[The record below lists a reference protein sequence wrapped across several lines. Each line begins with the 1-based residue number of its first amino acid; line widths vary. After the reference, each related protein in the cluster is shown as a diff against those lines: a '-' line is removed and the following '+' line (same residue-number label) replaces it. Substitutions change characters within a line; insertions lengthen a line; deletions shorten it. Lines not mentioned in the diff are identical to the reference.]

1 MKLKSASTSPS
12 FFSLLP
18 LFVFLFFYLGL
29 SLLTRDFYAV
39 PMPVAFLVAAAAAI
53 LQNRTRT
60 INDKID
66 LFAKG
71 MGEPNIM
78 IMCLVFI
85 LAGIFSAIAK
95 AMGAIDAAVILART
109 LIPENL
115 ILLGIFSASCFIS
128 IAIGTSCGTIA
139 TVTPFALGLSAA
151 TGISID
157 WMLGAVIGGAMF
169 GDNMSIIS
177 DTTIAATRTQ
187 GVQMR
192 DKFLTNFRFTLPAL
206 IVTIL
211 IYLFC
216 SPHATST
223 TPLRALTVTDFV
235 LIFPYILILILSL
248 LRMNVMALLFLG
260 SVLALIIGYAT
271 GQFEGFIAFSK
282 MGEGALNMAETL
294 IVALLAGGLMSV
306 IRANGGIAYIIQTI
320 GKRVRSSRACELSIA
335 VLVSIVNLFT
345 ANNTVA
351 IVISGPVAK
360 EISDQYS
367 CEPRRIAAILDAAS
381 CVIQGLLP
389 YGAQILIAIGITKT
403 FFDAADADVA
413 LQDFSIFSLMSK
425 MIYQYALTIA
435 LILFMLIKPKAK
447 A

>member
-1 MKLKSASTSPS
+1 MKSDTPASPS

-29 SLLTRDFYAV
+29 SILTGDFYAI
-39 PMPVAFLVAAAAAI
+39 PMPVAFLVASAFAI

-60 INDKID
+60 ISEKID

-139 TVTPFALGLSAA
+139 TVTPFALGLSSA
-151 TGISID
+151 TGISVE

-192 DKFLTNFRFTLPAL
+192 DKFLANFRFTLPAL
-206 IVTIL
+206 FVTIA
-211 IYLFC
+211 IYLFL
-216 SPHATST
+216 SPQAST
-223 TPLRALTVTDFV
+223 ATPLRALTCKD
-235 LIFPYILILILSL
+235 IILILPYVMILVLSL
-248 LRMNVMALLFLG
+248 LRMNVMVLLFSG
-260 SVLALIIGYAT
+260 SLLSLLIGYGT
-271 GQFEGFIAFSK
+271 GQFEGWGALTK
-282 MGEGALNMAETL
+282 MGEGALNMSETL
-294 IVALLAGGLMSV
+294 IVALLAGGMMAL
-306 IRANGGIAYIIQTI
+306 IRANGGIATIIATI
-320 GKRVRSSRACELSIA
+320 EKRIRTSRACEISIA
-335 VLVSIVNLFT
+335 FLVALVNMFT

-360 EISDQYS
+360 ELSDKYQ

-389 YGAQILIAIGITKT
+389 YGAQILIATGIAKT
-403 FFDAADADVA
+403 FFDGAEAAS
-413 LQDFSIFSLMSK
+413 LNNFSLFTLMGK
-425 MIYQYALTIA
+425 MYYQY
-435 LILFMLIKPKAK
+435 ILGMTLLFFMIIKPKRVR
-447 A
+447 